1 MKNNPVATDSMIAR
15 QEPKKQVS
23 FALDQ
28 SEFTGESS
36 SDLEFDSTSEYDSD
50 GDYREHLPVGFP
62 FSLRKTALKF
72 F

>member
-1 MKNNPVATDSMIAR
+1 MIAR

-28 SEFTGESS
+28 SDLTGKSS

-50 GDYREHLPVGFP
+50 SDYREDPPVGFP
-62 FSLRKTALKF
+62 FSLQKTALKF